1 MMMKRLLATALL
13 TASALPAAA
22 HPPLGGMPMETLA
35 HGLMSGVGH
44 PVLGFDHLFFVALVG
59 VAALFTGRALL
70 APAFYI
76 LGMLAGT
83 MLAMAGLG
91 LPLAEMFIVAS
102 LIGLGFVVSSGR
114 ALTLASAGLVFAGF
128 GLFHGTAFAG
138 AILGQEGGAN
148 MAVIAGYLAG
158 LGAVQYLI
166 SIAAGLA
173 LSRLWDA
180 GAANAMA
187 PRLAGALTA
196 GAGLFLALEMVEGAA
211 FAALGLG

>member
-1 MMMKRLLATALL
+1 MKRLLATGLL
-13 TASALPAAA
+13 MASALPAAA
-22 HPPLGGMPMETLA
+22 HHPLGGMPMETLA
-35 HGLMSGVGH
+35 HGLLSGVGH

-76 LGMLAGT
+76 IGMLAGT
-83 MLAMAGLG
+83 TLAMAGLG

-102 LIGLGFVVSSGR
+102 LIGLGYLVASGR
-114 ALTLASAGLVFAGF
+114 ALTLTSAGLIFAGF

-138 AILGQEGGAN
+138 AILGQEGGAHA
-148 MAVIAGYLAG
+148 AVIAGYLVG

-166 SIAAGLA
+166 SIAAGQV

-180 GAANAMA
+180 GKASAMA
-187 PRLAGALTA
+187 PRLAGAVTA
-196 GAGLFLALEMVEGAA
+196 GVGLFLALEMVESAT